1 MNSSA
6 HRWRFASL
14 LAALLAA
21 ACTGLAGEPQIVA
34 TIPPPS
40 PAPTEAPHPLAPPDL
55 RLGAAIYG
63 ARCAECHGVGGAG
76 DGVLVQTGQVQ
87 NAGNFTE
94 PDAARPQRPSEWHDT
109 IANGRLER
117 LMPPWRDALSPEQR
131 WAVTMYT
138 YTLHYT
144 AEQIERGRAVYQAAC
159 ADCHGERGRG
169 DGPRAAELADSVGDL
184 TDQAVMA
191 VLSDETI
198 YSIIAEGIGEGMPAF
213 AGDLT
218 EEEMRAAAAYTRT
231 LSLTNLPPSWLP
243 AAQVPTAQVP
253 AAPPQPAA
261 TEEIAP
267 PATVAPLPATL
278 DIRGTVEQG
287 TAGAEVPADLVL
299 TLFIFAPDF
308 TRQQIETTVEAD
320 GTFVFESVPFD
331 ADHTFVVTTAYRER
345 IFAGEPTSGA
355 ALLDDP
361 TLPLT
366 IYELTEDP
374 TVIEIAR
381 LVTQINV
388 TRTTLE
394 VAQVFN
400 IRNTSD
406 RVYTTD
412 NMTPDGRPISLI
424 IPLPPGAIVPGFA
437 EQGRYLFAADE
448 FTVADT
454 LPVPPG
460 EDTLVQLVYLLEFG
474 GGAIIE
480 QELLYAVDGPVRLLV
495 RPPDTVITSDQLPPL
510 GPETLGASVYMSYGD
525 QLALP
530 NGGVLR
536 FEISGAGAGS
546 AFGGAA
552 GVITANNLLP
562 IILVVIGAQVL
573 IIGLL
578 YLVYTRRR
586 ATAGAASAAAAAA
599 ASPDRSILIDGLIG
613 QIAELDAEFE
623 AGKLEETDYQR
634 QRGALKAR
642 LAQLMGSEDGG

>member
-1 MNSSA
+1 MSCPA
-6 HRWRFASL
+6 CRWRFATL
-14 LAALLAA
+14 LVALLAA

-34 TIPPPS
+34 TIPLPS
-40 PAPTEAPHPLAPPDL
+40 PAPIEAAHPLAPPDL
-55 RLGAAIYG
+55 RLGAAIYA
-63 ARCAECHGVGGAG
+63 ARCAECHGIGGAG
-76 DGVLVQTGQVQ
+76 DGALVQSGQVQ

-94 PDAARPQRPSEWHDT
+94 PDAARPQRPVEWHET

-131 WAVTMYT
+131 WAVALYT
-138 YTLHYT
+138 YTLHYS

-169 DGPRAAELADSVGDL
+169 DGPRAAELAGSVGDL

-198 YSIIAEGIGEGMPAF
+198 YAIIAEGIGDGMPAF
-213 AGDLT
+213 ADDLT

-231 LSLTNLPPSWLP
+231 LSLTNLPAAWLP
-243 AAQVPTAQVP
+243 AAR
-253 AAPPQPAA
+253 PPDARPLQPAA
-261 TEEIAP
+261 TEEIAPP

-299 TLFIFAPDF
+299 TLFVFAPDL
-308 TRQQIETTVEAD
+308 TRQQIETTVGAD
-320 GTFVFESVPFD
+320 GTFVFEDVPFD

-406 RVYTTD
+406 RVYTTS
-412 NMTPDGRPISLI
+412 NRTPDGRPISLI

-454 LPVPPG
+454 LPVLPG
-460 EDTLVQLVYLLEFG
+460 DDTLVQLVYLLEFN

-495 RPPDTVITSDQLPPL
+495 RPPDTVITSDQLLPL

-525 QLALP
+525 QLTLP
-530 NGGVLR
+530 NGGILR
-536 FEISGAGAGS
+536 FEVSSAGTGALGGAG
-546 AFGGAA
+546 

-562 IILVVIGAQVL
+562 VILVVIGAQVL
-573 IIGLL
+573 IVGLL
-578 YLVYTRRR
+578 YWVYTRRR
-586 ATAGAASAAAAAA
+586 AIAGTASVTTDPA

-623 AGKLEETDYQR
+623 AGRLEETDYQR
-634 QRGALKAR
+634 QRGVLKAR

>member
-1 MNSSA
+1 
-6 HRWRFASL
+6 
-14 LAALLAA
+14 
-21 ACTGLAGEPQIVA
+21 
-34 TIPPPS
+34 
-40 PAPTEAPHPLAPPDL
+40 
-55 RLGAAIYG
+55 
-63 ARCAECHGVGGAG
+63 
-76 DGVLVQTGQVQ
+76 
-87 NAGNFTE
+87 
-94 PDAARPQRPSEWHDT
+94 
-109 IANGRLER
+109 
-117 LMPPWRDALSPEQR
+117 
-131 WAVTMYT
+131 
-138 YTLHYT
+138 
-144 AEQIERGRAVYQAAC
+144 
-159 ADCHGERGRG
+159 
-169 DGPRAAELADSVGDL
+169 
-184 TDQAVMA
+184 
-191 VLSDETI
+191 
-198 YSIIAEGIGEGMPAF
+198 
-213 AGDLT
+213 
-218 EEEMRAAAAYTRT
+218 MRAAAAYTRT
-231 LSLTNLPPSWLP
+231 LSLTNLPAAWLP
-243 AAQVPTAQVP
+243 AAQP
-253 AAPPQPAA
+253 PPQPAA

-267 PATVAPLPATL
+267 PPATVAPAPADL
-278 DIRGTVEQG
+278 DIGGTVEQG
-287 TAGAEVPADLVL
+287 TAGAVVPADLVL

-308 TRQQIETTVEAD
+308 TRQQIETTVQAD
-320 GTFVFESVPFD
+320 GAFVFEAVPFD
-331 ADHTFVVTTAYRER
+331 ADYTYVVTTAYRER
-345 IFAGEPTSGA
+345 IFAGEPTLGA

-381 LVTQINV
+381 LVTQVNV

-406 RVYTTD
+406 RVYTTN

-474 GGAIIE
+474 GDAIIE

-495 RPPDTVITSDQLPPL
+495 RPPDTVIASDQLPPI

-525 QLALP
+525 QLMLP

-536 FEISGAGAGS
+536 FEVSGAGAGS
-546 AFGGAA
+546 ALGGAG

-562 IILVVIGAQVL
+562 VILVVIGAQVL
-573 IIGLL
+573 IVGVL

-586 ATAGAASAAAAAA
+586 AAASAASDAAGAAA
-599 ASPDRSILIDGLIG
+599 ASPDRLVLIDGLIG

-623 AGKLEETDYQR
+623 AGQLEEADYQR
-634 QRGALKAR
+634 QRRALKAR

>member
-1 MNSSA
+1 MRCSA
-6 HRWRFASL
+6 RRWRFASL
-14 LAALLAA
+14 LVALLAA

-34 TIPPPS
+34 TLPPPS
-40 PAPTEAPHPLAPPDL
+40 PAPTEAPYPPAPPDL
-55 RLGAAIYG
+55 QLGASIYG
-63 ARCAECHGVGGAG
+63 ARCAECHGISGAG
-76 DGVLVQTGQVQ
+76 DGALVQSGQVQ

-94 PDAARPQRPSEWHDT
+94 PDAARPQRPAEWHDT

-117 LMPPWRDALSPEQR
+117 LMPPWRDALSAEQR
-131 WAVTMYT
+131 WAVAMYT
-138 YTLHYT
+138 YTLHYS

-169 DGPRAAELADSVGDL
+169 DGPRAAELAVSVGDL
-184 TDQAVMA
+184 TDQAAMA
-191 VLSDETI
+191 ALSDETI
-198 YSIIAEGIGEGMPAF
+198 YTIIAEGIGEGMPAF

-231 LSLTNLPPSWLP
+231 LSLVNLPAAWLP
-243 AAQVPTAQVP
+243 AAQQPDTL
-253 AAPPQPAA
+253 PPPPAA

-267 PATVAPLPATL
+267 PATVAPPPAAL

-299 TLFIFAPDF
+299 TLFVFAPDF
-308 TRQQIETTVEAD
+308 TRQQFETTAGAD
-320 GTFVFESVPFD
+320 GAFVFESVPFD
-331 ADHTFVVTTAYRER
+331 ADYTFIVTTAYQER

-366 IYELTEDP
+366 IYELTDDP

-381 LVTQINV
+381 LVTQVNV

-406 RVYTTD
+406 RVYTTN

-454 LPVPPG
+454 LPVLPG

-480 QELLYAVDGPVRLLV
+480 QELLYAVNGPVRLLV

-530 NGGVLR
+530 NGGILR
-536 FEISGAGAGS
+536 FEVSGAGAGS
-546 AFGGAA
+546 VLSGAS

-573 IIGLL
+573 IVGLL
-578 YLVYTRRR
+578 YLIYTRRR
-586 ATAGAASAAAAAA
+586 AGAGAASVTTGAA
-599 ASPDRSILIDGLIG
+599 ASPDRSVLIDGLIG

-623 AGKLEETDYQR
+623 AGRLEETDYRR
-634 QRGALKAR
+634 QRGVLKAR